1 VLLYNMCR
9 SLDTLESSTEIAKAL
24 FALGLNLTSD
34 IVKPLFNLDD
44 VEVTEYLHKFVKA
57 IMRKLKSSFESL
69 AIGVLQ

>member
-1 VLLYNMCR
+1 MCR
-9 SLDTLESSTEIAKAL
+9 SLDTIESSTEIAKAL